1 MRKSAL
7 GDLAAVLAVARRR
20 SFRGAATELDVST
33 SALSHAVAAFEAS
46 LGVRLFNRTTRSV
59 SLSEA
64 GARFVESI
72 APAVAVIR
80 GDLTMM
86 VQDSQQDASEREITI
101 PGSQPRKPK

>member
-1 MRKSAL
+1 MGTPPWAIV
-7 GDLAAVLAVARRR
+7 AAVLAVPGRR

-59 SLSEA
+59 SLSEG
-64 GARFVESI
+64 GARFVGSI

-80 GDLTMM
+80 GAMEQAGSLPDPP
-86 VQDSQQDASEREITI
+86 
-101 PGSQPRKPK
+101 PGTLPINTT